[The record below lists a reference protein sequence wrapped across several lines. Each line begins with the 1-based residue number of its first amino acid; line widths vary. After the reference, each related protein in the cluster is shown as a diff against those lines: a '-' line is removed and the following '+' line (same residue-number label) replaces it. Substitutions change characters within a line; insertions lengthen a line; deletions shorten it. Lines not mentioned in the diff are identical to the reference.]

1 MLYLFSLFRD
11 RQLPHEQNPSVLL
24 IGDPAFNP
32 RLAVARDLQR
42 LPHAAV
48 EVDRLR
54 ALYPGAIPLTDKDA
68 TVPALFA
75 RAEDSTIVHIAAHTI
90 VNASIPSRSILLL
103 APSAHHTGALEA
115 QELLTQLKLDRKT
128 RLVVL
133 STCSSAGGLPLG
145 PEGVA
150 PLVRPLIAAGVPAVI
165 GSLWDVP
172 DATAEEVMVSFHS
185 HYRTSSDVATALQ
198 AAQVELLGNK
208 NPGLRSVLA
217 WASFQVIGY
226 ASSPSEVTRQ

>member
-11 RQLPHEQNPSVLL
+11 GQLPHETNPSVLL

-32 RLAVARDLQR
+32 RLAVARDLDR
-42 LPHAAV
+42 LHYAAV
-48 EVDRLR
+48 EVDRIHE
-54 ALYPGAIPLTDKDA
+54 LYPGAIPLTDRNA
-68 TVPALFA
+68 TVPALFEHA
-75 RAEDSTIVHIAAHTI
+75 QDAAIVHIAAHTI
-90 VNASIPSRSILLL
+90 VNAGMPSRSILLL

-165 GSLWDVP
+165 GSLWDVQ
-172 DATAEEVMVSFHS
+172 DATAEEVMVSFHR
-185 HYRTSSDVATALQ
+185 HYRKSSDVATALQ

-217 WASFQVIGY
+217 WAPFQVIGY
-226 ASSPSEVTRQ
+226 ASSPAEVTGQ